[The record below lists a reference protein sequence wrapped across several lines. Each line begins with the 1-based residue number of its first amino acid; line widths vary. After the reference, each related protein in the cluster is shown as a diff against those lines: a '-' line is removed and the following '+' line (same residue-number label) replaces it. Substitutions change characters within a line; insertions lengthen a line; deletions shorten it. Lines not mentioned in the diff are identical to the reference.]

1 MLAVYNGFTMLAPS
15 LKAKCD
21 PEVQFIMTE
30 MERYHLLAQSGASF
44 KDRFGEDH
52 AALLEFSAKVTHK
65 ATGHEF
71 VIGREALRRFRT
83 IAGFIVD
90 ARTDKADWDLTKLAD
105 HLQATFLDF
114 VFVEGIEDATTVVG
128 PWIEAAVRSVRSG
141 HRRYVHYIPCVAL
154 QIGAQKSYDFGSITL
169 TQKSSFFEEFSQSI
183 TRYEIARDRLSER
196 ARRNA
201 ATAIQWCWKD
211 RENPSAKS
219 PEERFKEF
227 TKTTDWIA
235 QVPVRR
241 CAQRVSET
249 RAESALR
256 IAMSAMTLLLQGTE
270 GAGLRLVDDPFVPHQ
285 TNKLSNPG
293 KGFVRPS
300 SSWRFGGP
308 KVEDGWQGHLES
320 VAKPVLATIHSLIEK
335 TLAGE
340 SLSYGDQIAIRSITW
355 YADAVRDT
363 NMETRLIKC
372 ATAVECIVLP
382 DRFDTTATFVIR
394 GSLLAQRQGLPM
406 IHCAAIAK
414 RLYERRSDVAHGN
427 LNSLNASQ
435 GESTRDALEFS
446 RNAILQFLV
455 FCALPQMHGLKR
467 SGTRQNFIDL
477 YQHLEGGQHAEVK
490 EIVTK
495 FKFKGWKVVSAH
507 NP

>member
-1 MLAVYNGFTMLAPS
+1 MSKVT
-15 LKAKCD
+15 LKTQCI
-21 PEVQFIMTE
+21 PEVQFIMAA
-30 MERYHLLAQSGASF
+30 MERHHLLAQSSASF
-44 KDRFGEDH
+44 TDRFGTDG
-52 AALLEFSAKVTHK
+52 AALLEFTAKVTHR
-65 ATGHEF
+65 ATGREF
-71 VIGREALRRFRT
+71 VVGREALRKFQI

-90 ARTDKADWDLTKLAD
+90 ARADKADWDVGDLAD

-114 VFVEGIEDATTVVG
+114 VFVEGVEDATTVIE
-128 PWIEAAVRSVRSG
+128 PWIEEATSFVCSR

-154 QIGAQKSYDFGSITL
+154 QIGVHKSYGFGSIKF
-169 TQKSSFFEEFSQSI
+169 TQKSSFFEEFSPSI
-183 TRYEIARDRLSER
+183 TRYESARSRLSER

-201 ATAIQWCWKD
+201 APAMQWCWKD
-211 RENPSAKS
+211 RENAPAKT

-227 TKTTDWIA
+227 TKATDWIA
-235 QVPVRR
+235 QVSVRR
-241 CAQRVSET
+241 CARRVSET

-256 IAMSAMTLLLQGTE
+256 IAMSAMTLLLEGTE

-285 TNKLSNPG
+285 TSKLSSQGN
-293 KGFVRPS
+293 GFVRPS

-308 KVEDGWQGHLES
+308 KAEDGWQEHLES
-320 VAKPVLATIHSLIEK
+320 AAKPILSTIHSLIEK

-355 YADAVRDT
+355 YADAIRDA
-363 NMETRLIKC
+363 NIETRMIKC

-406 IHCAAIAK
+406 IHYAAIAK

-427 LNSLNASQ
+427 LDSLNASQ

-446 RNAILQFLV
+446 RNAILQFLM
-455 FCALPQMHGLKR
+455 FCALPQIDGSAR
-467 SGTRQNFIDL
+467 TGTRQDFINL
-477 YQHLEGGQHAEVK
+477 YQQLEGSQHSEVK

-495 FKFKGWKVVSAH
+495 FRFKSWKIVPAY